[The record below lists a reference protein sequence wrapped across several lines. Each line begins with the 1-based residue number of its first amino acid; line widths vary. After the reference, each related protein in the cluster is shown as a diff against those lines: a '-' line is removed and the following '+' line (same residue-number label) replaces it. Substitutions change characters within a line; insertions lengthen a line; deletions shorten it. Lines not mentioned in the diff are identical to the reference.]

1 MPWEAETTL
10 ELLLASRSTTQLPT
24 SGLQGT
30 RWYIHI
36 PSLIHFNVLS
46 QRQPRSAAA
55 GVVLG
60 KQIFIMGGEGRSRPG
75 VVGRPLMS
83 VECLDVPSGSWKKVK

>member
-1 MPWEAETTL
+1 MPWEAETSL
-10 ELLLASRSTTQLPT
+10 ELLLASRSTTPKPT
-24 SGLQGT
+24 SGLQGA

-36 PSLIHFNVLS
+36 LSLILFNVVS

-60 KQIFIMGGEGRSRPG
+60 NQIFIIGGEGRGEPG
-75 VVGRPLMS
+75 VSGRPLMS

>member
-1 MPWEAETTL
+1 MPWEAETSL
-10 ELLLASRSTTQLPT
+10 ELLLAWRSTTHPPT

-36 PSLIHFNVLS
+36 LSLIHFNVVS

-60 KQIFIMGGEGRSRPG
+60 NQIFIIGGEGRGEPG
-75 VVGRPLMS
+75 VSGRPLMS